1 MATPSTRVS
10 AAVLIIGNEIL
21 SGRTQ
26 DTNLAYLAGKLNEY
40 GIQIHEAR
48 VVPDVEAA
56 IVAAVN
62 ELRARYDY
70 VFTTGGIGPT
80 HDDITADCISNR
92 PLKKCSSNAPGSWI
106 SKKRIAQTGL
116 RSDWSGHFG
125 LFAGRFARS
134 GRTYPM
140 VHA

>member
-1 MATPSTRVS
+1 MSHKFLSRIHTEAHSLPAGLKSGAVRPLQRRSRWRRQNGFDEAWSLVESPAVGDEDSTS
-10 AAVLIIGNEIL
+10 
-21 SGRTQ
+21 
-26 DTNLAYLAGKLNEY
+26 
-40 GIQIHEAR
+40 
-48 VVPDVEAA
+48 
-56 IVAAVN
+56 
-62 ELRARYDY
+62 
-70 VFTTGGIGPT
+70 
-80 HDDITADCISNR
+80 R

>member
-1 MATPSTRVS
+1 MT
-10 AAVLIIGNEIL
+10 AAWVTIL
-21 SGRTQ
+21 RNILTDLFGSM
-26 DTNLAYLAGKLNEY
+26 
-40 GIQIHEAR
+40 
-48 VVPDVEAA
+48 
-56 IVAAVN
+56 
-62 ELRARYDY
+62 
-70 VFTTGGIGPT
+70 F
-80 HDDITADCISNR
+80 NR